1 MEDEVSGHPRSH
13 RSVENVEKHQNS
25 VHSDKCLNI
34 IAMPVQLN
42 LDKETV

>member
-1 MEDEVSGHPRSH
+1 
-13 RSVENVEKHQNS
+13 

-42 LDKETV
+42 LDKETVWKDFSKGDPIIVDWQK